1 VKSRFVLLIMTALLF
16 SSRASASESVFCSG
30 KIYAIEVLVSIS
42 TGEIFDVF
50 MYEKRN
56 EGASEIQTSIS
67 LETKS
72 IDYKKRKISISG
84 VMNDEKYQSL
94 TFTSQK
100 NKGVLNY
107 HGKHKLACDWS
118 AF

>member
-1 VKSRFVLLIMTALLF
+1 LKSRSMLLVIMGLF
-16 SSRASASESVFCSG
+16 FSVRASASEAVFCSG

-56 EGASEIQTSIS
+56 EGTSETQTNIS

-84 VMNDEKYQSL
+84 VMNDEKHQSL

-100 NKGVLNY
+100 KKGVLNY
-107 HGKHKLACDWS
+107 HGRHKLACDWS
-118 AF
+118 EF